1 MVEYSINISDWKN
14 DSAPDEQNKKL
25 ALENNILAHI
35 NKYNYKQPLDAR
47 GGLWNELRRL
57 Y

>member
-1 MVEYSINISDWKN
+1 MVEYSINISDLKN
-14 DSAPDEQNKKL
+14 DSDPDEQNKKL